1 VPRLSFALENLKN
14 IQEMIRFADAKAGA
28 ILVVYGFIISLYVEI
43 GKSISFC
50 IKNISIFSS
59 ITFVCGFAAGSVIL
73 HQVISIILN
82 IVRPRMA
89 TDYNSEDRCLYY
101 FDHIAR
107 CTKVDIVD
115 SIQNIDEKSMVNDI
129 ASQIHENAKIL
140 NRKLIAVKSATD
152 RLVVCG
158 LLVVVYGIA
167 AKLLE
172 VVP

>member
-1 VPRLSFALENLKN
+1 MPRLTFALENLKN
-14 IQEMIRFADAKAGA
+14 IQEMIRFADTKAGA

-43 GKSISFC
+43 GKSLSLCF
-50 IKNISIFSS
+50 KNISIFSS
-59 ITFVCGFAAGSVIL
+59 TAFIFGFAAGAIIL

-82 IVRPRMA
+82 IVRPRLA

-107 CTKVDIVD
+107 CTKVDIVE

-129 ASQIHENAKIL
+129 ATQIHENAKIL
-140 NRKLIAVKSATD
+140 NHKLKAVKSATN
-152 RLVVCG
+152 RLIVSG
-158 LLVVVYGIA
+158 LLVVAYGIA

-172 VVP
+172 VVQ